1 MSAQSDPTGVRFGL
15 PSRWTPPDQ
24 GDLILVGALLFVVLL
39 SMGLIGS
46 TAGNATLWFVIG
58 ALQVLPLLF
67 RRQAPLLVASVIE
80 RRHEH
85 ALLRGLGLTRLQ
97 LRSTL
102 LLEGVLLAAVACVI
116 GVGLGVV
123 YAYLGV
129 MTVLPERS
137 SVRLAVPLERLG
149 LIVAVALI
157 AGLLASVLPARRA
170 AKVSPVEG
178 LAAV

>member
-15 PSRWTPPDQ
+15 PSRWTPPDRS
-24 GDLILVGALLFVVLL
+24 DVIFVGVLL
-39 SMGLIGS
+39 VAVLLAMGL
-46 TAGNATLWFVIG
+46 TG
-58 ALQVLPLLF
+58 ASRALGFSIAASQVLPLVF